1 MKMIYAIVHTDD
13 SDFVTETLNQN
24 KFSVTKL
31 ATTGGFLR
39 KGNTT
44 LMIVTSDDKV
54 DKVIG
59 IIKKECA
66 KREQVAVE
74 QPYSDNGLSGGG
86 FAGVP
91 LMPFTVEVGGAT
103 IIVVNVEQF
112 MKV

>member
-44 LMIVTSDDKV
+44 LMSVTSDDKV
-54 DKVIG
+54 HKVVG
-59 IIKKECA
+59 VIKKKCA

-86 FAGVP
+86 FARVP